1 MYQSF
6 LMYAECLL
14 IQFWL
19 DQVVVN
25 ALPQDPAEEGR
36 LGQPRLQ
43 LPAVRPP
50 WTALWRV
57 VPLHHGAELLRKV
70 LPVQQWL
77 WVCSWSLKGDAK
89 QRCKTVWNCKNVSMY
104 TSMVWLFYQ
113 YQCSWSVYFG
123 GGGAHR
129 GAAMLGH
136 SFSTRRVMSGWKTSE
151 FYGILVHSQS
161 MLSCVCLP
169 RYNHYGWLAVKH
181 QVTYLLSCVTD
192 SLKINKWNAV

>member
-1 MYQSF
+1 MHT
-6 LMYAECLL
+6 ECPL

-19 DQVVVN
+19 DQVVVD

-36 LGQPRLQ
+36 LSQPRLQ

-77 WVCSWSLKGDAK
+77 WVCSWSLIGDVK

-104 TSMVWLFYQ
+104 TSMVWLCYQ
-113 YQCSWSVYFG
+113 YQCSWSVYFRGRGVG
-123 GGGAHR
+123 GLITVQLCWVTLFQPGGLCQGKR
-129 GAAMLGH
+129 QV
-136 SFSTRRVMSGWKTSE
+136 SFFEYW
-151 FYGILVHSQS
+151 LVS
-161 MLSCVCLP
+161 LCLVVCVC
-169 RYNHYGWLAVKH
+169 
-181 QVTYLLSCVTD
+181 TD
-192 SLKINKWNAV
+192 ITDITIMVDWA

>member
-19 DQVVVN
+19 DQVVVD

-113 YQCSWSVYFG
+113 YQCSWSVDLS
-123 GGGAHR
+123 GGGAGEGLITAQLCWVTLFQPGGLCQGER
-129 GAAMLGH
+129 QV
-136 SFSTRRVMSGWKTSE
+136 SFMEYWFIYSLC
-151 FYGILVHSQS
+151 LV
-161 MLSCVCLP
+161 VCLP
-169 RYNHYGWLAVKH
+169 RYNHNGWLGVKH

-192 SLKINKWNAV
+192 S